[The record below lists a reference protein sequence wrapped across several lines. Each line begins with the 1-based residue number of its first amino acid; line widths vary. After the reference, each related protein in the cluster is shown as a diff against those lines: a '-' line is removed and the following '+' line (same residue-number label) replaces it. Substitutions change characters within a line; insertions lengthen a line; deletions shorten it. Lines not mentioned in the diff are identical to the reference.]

1 MQLVIN
7 NGSTGMA
14 FFAIAAFFV
23 SALLCGTREVLA
35 HSTRL
40 LLGLQIFRQRF
51 WLSLVVVIFD
61 WLFYNL
67 YTAVRPC
74 APSQVAMTYR
84 RV

>member
-1 MQLVIN
+1 MPNAQLVIN

-23 SALLCGTREVLA
+23 SALLCGTREVVA
-35 HSTRL
+35 HSTR

-74 APSQVAMTYR
+74 APSHDAMTLR
-84 RV
+84 